1 MRATERRTRLWL
13 IVFRRREVTVAEL
26 AEELHVSIRTIKYD
40 LAGMIH
46 FYPINTVRGRYGGCV
61 KLQDCLPSMK
71 GPLTDQQIDFLIDRW
86 SEMQGEESIVMEGII
101 SALTLP
107 YRVRPLQQQFHES

>member
-26 AEELHVSIRTIKYD
+26 AEELRVSVRTIKYD
-40 LAGMIH
+40 LADMTH

-61 KLQDCLPSMK
+61 KLQDCLPSTK
-71 GPLTDQQIDFLIDRW
+71 GPLTDQQIDFLIDKW
-86 SEMQGEESIVMEGII
+86 SEMQGEDASTMAGII
-101 SALTLP
+101 SVLTLP
-107 YRVRPLQQQFHES
+107 YRVRPLQ

>member
-26 AEELHVSIRTIKYD
+26 AEQLHVSIRTIKYD

-71 GPLTDQQIDFLIDRW
+71 GPLSCLNLLIQSRGVFKLRGQPFAVCD
-86 SEMQGEESIVMEGII
+86 G
-101 SALTLP
+101 
-107 YRVRPLQQQFHES
+107 